1 MQVIPVLDLKQGVVV
16 AARAGMRDDYQPLV
30 SILSAQTEPEAVLDD
45 LLAWHS
51 FRTVYIADLDA
62 LMGLGSQAEQVLAL
76 ACRHPHVEF
85 WFDQGPSGLA
95 FAAARDMRNVVPVL
109 GTESLESGALR
120 CWRKLRGPD
129 FILSLD
135 YIRNRLVGDEFADPS
150 DWPRRV
156 IVMNLD
162 RVGSG
167 YGPGFAQLSEY
178 RSRYPDKEWVAAG
191 GVRDAADL
199 AALRDMGMR
208 AVLVAR
214 ALHDGS
220 ITREELKEWG
230 RGASL

>member
-1 MQVIPVLDLKQGVVV
+1 MQVVPVLDLKRGVVV
-16 AARAGMRDDYQPLV
+16 AARAGRRADYQPLV
-30 SILSAQTEPEAVLDD
+30 SILSVRTEPEAVLDN

-62 LMGLGSQAEQVLAL
+62 LMGLGSQAQQVLGL

-85 WFDQGPSGLA
+85 WFDQGLSGLA
-95 FAAARDMRNVVPVL
+95 FAAARAVGNVVPVV
-109 GTESLESGALR
+109 GTESLEKGTLR
-120 CWRKLRGPD
+120 RWRELRGAD

-135 YIRNRLVGDEFADPS
+135 YIENRLVGGEFADPS
-150 DWPRRV
+150 DWPQRV
-156 IVMNLD
+156 IVMSLA

-167 YGPGFAQLSEY
+167 YGPGFAQLAEY

-199 AALRDMGMR
+199 TALRDMGLR
-208 AVLVAR
+208 AALVAR

-220 ITREELKEWG
+220 ITREELEEWG
-230 RGASL
+230 